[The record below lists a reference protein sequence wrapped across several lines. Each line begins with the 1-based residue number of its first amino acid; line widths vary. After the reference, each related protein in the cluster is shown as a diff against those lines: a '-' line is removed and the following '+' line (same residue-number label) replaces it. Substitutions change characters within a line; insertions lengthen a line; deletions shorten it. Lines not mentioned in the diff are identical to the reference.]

1 MPPKRSKNNVDV
13 DDEGEG
19 DRDGEEDEVKRIR
32 IFKSNSG
39 KKGDRVMCE
48 MCSSILKSPASLALI
63 VFQPELYNI

>member
-32 IFKSNSG
+32 IVKSNRSME
-39 KKGDRVMCE
+39 KRQVCQE
-48 MCSSILKSPASLALI
+48 SNRQVQASE
-63 VFQPELYNI
+63 V

>member
-32 IFKSNSG
+32 IVKSNSG
-39 KKGDRVMCE
+39 KKGE
-48 MCSSILKSPASLALI
+48 
-63 VFQPELYNI
+63 